1 MVPRIRVRKVRSQLQ
16 LQFEGGD
23 GGFDSDECSDD
34 GESRRDVVVL
44 PSLTPL
50 YRGADQDKGT
60 AIRER
65 APDTKRVR
73 GEEDSVRFEYWP
85 TNKGDS
91 TAGCKLIYYN
101 RQLSIVNPMADSC
114 EVVRS
119 YSLQIT

>member
-44 PSLTPL
+44 PSLRH
-50 YRGADQDKGT
+50 Y
-60 AIRER
+60 I
-65 APDTKRVR
+65 DTKRVR